1 MNGYLLDTNICIFA
15 MRDKYG
21 VNERLE
27 CLTPQQCYIA
37 DVTLMELR
45 FGAYKSEKKIE
56 NLRIVDDFI
65 SKVKIIPFV
74 DTIDAFCQEK
84 LRLQSLGTP
93 IEDYDLFIGC
103 AAKVA
108 GLTMVTDNVQHLNRI
123 EGLEI
128 ENWIQRL

>member
-1 MNGYLLDTNICIFA
+1 MKEYLLDTNICIFA

-27 CLTPQQCYIA
+27 SLNPQQCYVA
-37 DVTLMELR
+37 DVTVMELR
-45 FGAYKSEKKIE
+45 FGAYKSENKEK
-56 NLRIVDDFI
+56 NLRIVDNFI
-65 SKVKIIPFV
+65 SKVKVVPFA

-108 GLTMVTDNVQHLNRI
+108 GLTMVTDNVQHLSRI
-123 EGLEI
+123 DGLEI
-128 ENWIQRL
+128 QNWIQR

>member
-1 MNGYLLDTNICIFA
+1 MKEYLLDTNICIFA

-27 CLTPQQCYIA
+27 SLNPQQCYVA
-37 DVTLMELR
+37 DVTVMELR
-45 FGAYKSEKKIE
+45 FGAYKSENKEK
-56 NLRIVDDFI
+56 NLRIVDNFI
-65 SKVKIIPFV
+65 SKVKVVPFA

-84 LRLQSLGTP
+84 LRLQSMGTP

-108 GLTMVTDNVQHLNRI
+108 GLTMVTDNVQHLSRI
-123 EGLEI
+123 DGLEI
-128 ENWIQRL
+128 ENWIQR

>member
-1 MNGYLLDTNICIFA
+1 MKEYLLDTNICIFA

-21 VNERLE
+21 INDRLE
-27 CLTPQQCYIA
+27 SINPQQCYVT
-37 DVTLMELR
+37 DVTVMELR
-45 FGAYKSEKKIE
+45 FGAYKSEKKDE
-56 NLRIVDDFI
+56 NLRIVNDFL
-65 SKVKIIPFV
+65 SKVKVVPFA

-84 LRLQSLGTP
+84 VRLQSLGTP

-108 GLTMVTDNVQHLNRI
+108 GLTMVTDNVQHLGRI

-128 ENWIQRL
+128 ENWVER

>member
-1 MNGYLLDTNICIFA
+1 MKKYLLDTNICIFA
-15 MRDKYG
+15 MRDKYS

-27 CLTPQQCYIA
+27 NITPQQCYVT
-37 DVTLMELR
+37 DVTVMELR
-45 FGAYKSEKKIE
+45 FGAYKSEKKDE
-56 NLRIVDDFI
+56 NLSIVNDFI
-65 SKVKIIPFV
+65 SKVNVVPFA

-108 GLTMVTDNVQHLNRI
+108 GLTMVTDNVQHLSRI
-123 EGLEI
+123 DGLEI
-128 ENWIQRL
+128 ENWIQR

>member
-1 MNGYLLDTNICIFA
+1 

-27 CLTPQQCYIA
+27 SLNPQQCYVA
-37 DVTLMELR
+37 DVTVMELR
-45 FGAYKSEKKIE
+45 FGAYKSENKEK
-56 NLRIVDDFI
+56 NLRIVDNFI
-65 SKVKIIPFV
+65 SKVKVVPFA

-108 GLTMVTDNVQHLNRI
+108 GLTMVTDNVQHLSRI
-123 EGLEI
+123 DGLEI
-128 ENWIQRL
+128 ENWIQR

>member
-1 MNGYLLDTNICIFA
+1 MKGFLLDTNICIFA
-15 MRDKYG
+15 LRDKYG

-27 CLTPQQCYIA
+27 EIGRKRCYVS
-37 DVTLMELR
+37 DVTVMELR
-45 FGAYKSEKKIE
+45 FGAYKSEKKDE
-56 NLRIVDDFI
+56 NLRIVNDFVNKLI
-65 SKVKIIPFV
+65 VVPFA

-84 LRLQSLGTP
+84 IRLQLLGTP

-108 GLTMVTDNVQHLNRI
+108 GLTMVTDNVQHLSRI

-128 ENWIQRL
+128 ENWIQR

>member
-1 MNGYLLDTNICIFA
+1 MKAYLLDTNICIFA

-27 CLTPQQCYIA
+27 SISPQQCYVA
-37 DVTLMELR
+37 DVTVMELR
-45 FGAYKSEKKIE
+45 FGAYKSERRDE
-56 NLRIVDDFI
+56 NLRIVNNFL
-65 SKVKIIPFV
+65 SKVKVVPFA

-84 LRLQSLGTP
+84 VRLQSLGTP

-108 GLTMVTDNVQHLNRI
+108 GLTMVTDNVQHLGRI

-128 ENWIQRL
+128 ENWVER

>member
-1 MNGYLLDTNICIFA
+1 MKGFLLDTNICIFA
-15 MRDKYG
+15 LRDKYG

-27 CLTPQQCYIA
+27 EIGRKRCYVS
-37 DVTLMELR
+37 DVTVMELR
-45 FGAYKSEKKIE
+45 FGAYKSEKKDE
-56 NLRIVDDFI
+56 NLRIVNDFI
-65 SKVKIIPFV
+65 NKLIVVPFA

-84 LRLQSLGTP
+84 IRLQLLGTP

-108 GLTMVTDNVQHLNRI
+108 GLTMVTDNVQHLSRI

-128 ENWIQRL
+128 ENWIQR

>member
-1 MNGYLLDTNICIFA
+1 MKGFLLDTNICIFA
-15 MRDKYG
+15 LRDKYG

-27 CLTPQQCYIA
+27 EIGRKRCYVS
-37 DVTLMELR
+37 DVTVMELR
-45 FGAYKSEKKIE
+45 FGAYKSEKKDE
-56 NLRIVDDFI
+56 NLRIVNDFI
-65 SKVKIIPFV
+65 NKLKVVPFA

-84 LRLQSLGTP
+84 LRLQGLGTP

-108 GLTMVTDNVQHLNRI
+108 GLTMVTDNVQHLSRI

-128 ENWIQRL
+128 ENWIQR

>member
-1 MNGYLLDTNICIFA
+1 MKKYLLDTIICIFS

-27 CLTPQQCYIA
+27 SITPQQCYVT
-37 DVTLMELR
+37 DVTVMELR
-45 FGAYKSEKKIE
+45 FGAYKSERKDE
-56 NLRIVDDFI
+56 NLSIVNDFL
-65 SKVKIIPFV
+65 SKVKVVPFA
-74 DTIDAFCQEK
+74 DTIDTFCQEK

-108 GLTMVTDNVQHLNRI
+108 GLTMVTDNVQHLSRI
-123 EGLEI
+123 DGLEI
-128 ENWIQRL
+128 ENWIQR

>member
-1 MNGYLLDTNICIFA
+1 MKEYLLDTNICIFA

-27 CLTPQQCYIA
+27 SLNPQQCYVT
-37 DVTLMELR
+37 DVTVMELR
-45 FGAYKSEKKIE
+45 FGAYKSENKEK
-56 NLRIVDDFI
+56 NLRIVDNFI
-65 SKVKIIPFV
+65 SKLKVVPFA

-84 LRLQSLGTP
+84 LRLQGLGTP

-108 GLTMVTDNVQHLNRI
+108 GLTMVTDNVQHLSRI

-128 ENWIQRL
+128 ENWIQR

>member
-65 SKVKIIPFV
+65 SKVKIIPFA

-108 GLTMVTDNVQHLNRI
+108 DLTMVTDNVQHLSRI
-123 EGLEI
+123 EGLKI
-128 ENWIQRL
+128 ENWIYR

>member
-108 GLTMVTDNVQHLNRI
+108 DLTMVTDNVQHLSRI
-123 EGLEI
+123 EGLKI
-128 ENWIQRL
+128 ENWIYR

>member
-56 NLRIVDDFI
+56 NLRIVDNFI

-108 GLTMVTDNVQHLNRI
+108 DLTMVTDNVQHLSRI
-123 EGLEI
+123 EGLKI
-128 ENWIQRL
+128 ENWIYR